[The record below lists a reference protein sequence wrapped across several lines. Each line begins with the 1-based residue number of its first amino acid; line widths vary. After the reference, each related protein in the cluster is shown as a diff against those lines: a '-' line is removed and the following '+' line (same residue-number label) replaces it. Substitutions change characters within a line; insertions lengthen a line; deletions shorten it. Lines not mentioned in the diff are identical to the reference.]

1 MVFTDRLCRCM
12 GVLVAWLTVIFGVA
26 PFMPPVVHAQSFVV
40 ETVKENAYLPWSLNF
55 APDGRLFFTSRDTGE
70 IHALDVNT
78 KELTTFTPSLPIRA
92 GGEGGLLGM
101 ELDPDFAQNGVLYV
115 CYSTAVTATFSAYL
129 PAISA
134 HGILASAYK
143 SPTASEIVVNRLSR
157 WVLSGTQLSDEQVL
171 LTMPHGPR
179 HNGCRVL
186 VSPDE
191 RYLFVSMGDAA
202 EADRAQDLNSLS
214 GKILRIHRDG
224 SIPADNPFPGS
235 PVWTL
240 GHRNPQGLAFQPGTG
255 WLWSTEH
262 GPDTRDELNIIK
274 KGRNYG
280 WPICLGEQATC
291 SVDNYEPAVKEFYS
305 DQTIAISD
313 LVFYT
318 GSAFPEWQGDIFF
331 VTLKTGRLYRL
342 KVSGEG
348 VVQEEVLV
356 DNTYGRLRDIAVGPD
371 GYIYFSTDAGGQA
384 KILRLKPSS

>member
-1 MVFTDRLCRCM
+1 M
-12 GVLVAWLTVIFGVA
+12 GVLVAWLTVILGVGL
-26 PFMPPVVHAQSFVV
+26 FMPPAVHAQGFVV
-40 ETVKENAYLPWSLNF
+40 ETVKENVYLPWSLNF
-55 APDGRLFFTSRDTGE
+55 APDGHLLFTSRDTGE
-70 IHALDVNT
+70 IHALNVST
-78 KELTTFTPSLPIRA
+78 GELVTFTPPLPIRV

-115 CYSTAVTATFSAYL
+115 CYSTAVTTTFSAYL

-134 HGILASAYK
+134 HGILAAAHTL
-143 SPTASEIVVNRLSR
+143 PAASEIVVNRLSR
-157 WVLSGTQLSDEQVL
+157 LVLSSTQLREEQVL
-171 LTMPHGPR
+171 LTMPYALR
-179 HNGCRVL
+179 HNGCRIV

-191 RYLFVSMGDAA
+191 HGYLFVSMGDAA

-214 GKILRIHRDG
+214 GKILRINRDG
-224 SIPADNPFPGS
+224 TIPSDNPFPGS

-262 GPDTRDELNIIK
+262 GPNTRDELNIIK
-274 KGRNYG
+274 KGKNYG

-291 SVDNYEPAVKEFYS
+291 PVENYEPAVKEFYS

-342 KVSGEG
+342 RVNGEQ
-348 VVQEEVLV
+348 VVQEEILV
-356 DNTYGRLRDIAVGPD
+356 DNTYGRLRDIVVGPD
-371 GYIYFSTDAGGQA
+371 GFIYFSTDARDQA
-384 KILRLKPSS
+384 KILRLKPS

>member
-1 MVFTDRLCRCM
+1 MFTHRWCRCI
-12 GVLVAWLTVIFGVA
+12 GILVVVLTGTLIFALFV
-26 PFMPPVVHAQSFVV
+26 PPAAHAQDFTI
-40 ETVKENAYLPWSLNF
+40 ETVKENVYLPWSLNF

-70 IHALDVNT
+70 IHALNVNT
-78 KELTTFTPSLPIRA
+78 GELTTFTPRLPVRV

-115 CYSTAVTATFSAYL
+115 CYSTVVIHL

-134 HGILASAYK
+134 RDPMAADYLRASAG
-143 SPTASEIVVNRLSR
+143 EMGVNRLSR
-157 WVLSGTQLSDEQVL
+157 LVLSGTQLEDEQVL
-171 LTMPHGPR
+171 LTMPYALR
-179 HNGCRVL
+179 HNGCRIV

-191 RYLFVSMGDAA
+191 HGYLFVSMGDAI
-202 EADRAQDLNSLS
+202 EPNRAQDLNSLS

-255 WLWSTEH
+255 RLWSTEH

-274 KGRNYG
+274 KGKNYG
-280 WPICLGEQATC
+280 WPICLGERATC
-291 SVDNYEPAVKEFYS
+291 PVQNYEPAVKEFYS

-342 KVSGEG
+342 RVSGEE
-348 VVQEEVLV
+348 VVQEEILV
-356 DNTYGRLRDIAVGPD
+356 NNTYGRLRDIAVGPD
-371 GYIYFSTDAGGQA
+371 GYIYFSTDARDQA